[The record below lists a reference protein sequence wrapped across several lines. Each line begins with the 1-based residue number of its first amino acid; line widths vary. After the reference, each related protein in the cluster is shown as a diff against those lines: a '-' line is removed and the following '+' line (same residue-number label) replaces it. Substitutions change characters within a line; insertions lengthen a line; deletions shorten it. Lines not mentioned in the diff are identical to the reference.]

1 MRRYG
6 NEMVFLDATYKITRY
21 ALLLIFMVVKTN
33 VDYQIVVSFAAENE
47 TQKSITEAL
56 QMRKS

>member
-1 MRRYG
+1 
-6 NEMVFLDATYKITRY
+6 MVLLDATYKITRY

>member
-6 NEMVFLDATYKITRY
+6 NEMVLLDATYKITRY

>member
-6 NEMVFLDATYKITRY
+6 NEMVLLDATYKITRY

-33 VDYQIVVSFAAENE
+33 VDYQRVVSFAAENE